1 MANKLYEETNI
12 QAIANAIR
20 AKGQTGTMTVAQMPS
35 KINAISTKETVSW
48 DQCPAAVMNY
58 LDNVDYT
65 DVPYTES
72 YVQSYIPASGNNTKP
87 IGITVDGVI
96 HYNEVPKIETPFSSN
111 TVAGTLKPLNS
122 LRWIKSDTANMR
134 DIGGW
139 LCDGGTV
146 KYGMIFRG
154 GAISITD
161 EDLLLNQLKIRQEI
175 DLRGADESTSSVFG
189 NKIRYVSA
197 EGADVTYT
205 LSPKDSWK
213 LYLRALFDS
222 AIVGDA
228 SYIHCSM
235 GADRTGTFACV
246 IEGLLGV
253 AQNDCDK
260 DYELTSFVGT
270 SGWLRERNGQFASLI
285 SQINQ
290 LSGTTFRD
298 KCVNFVASLG
308 FTESEIN
315 AFRAAMIDGYDPDKD
330 DVTLDVD
337 TFTVTN
343 NLSHAT
349 SDNSATSVTEFQPY
363 EASIMP
369 ASGYA
374 ISSVQIL
381 MNGIDI
387 TAQVWNGTETN
398 LYRPIQKTLAHCTID
413 NTKTIVVD
421 NESFAAEITTDDGYT
436 LDGATVSIT
445 MGGVDI
451 TNQVW
456 MTKEDI

>member
-1 MANKLYEETNI
+1 
-12 QAIANAIR
+12 
-20 AKGQTGTMTVAQMPS
+20 
-35 KINAISTKETVSW
+35 
-48 DQCPAAVMNY
+48 
-58 LDNVDYT
+58 
-65 DVPYTES
+65 
-72 YVQSYIPASGNNTKP
+72 
-87 IGITVDGVI
+87 
-96 HYNEVPKIETPFSSN
+96 
-111 TVAGTLKPLNS
+111 
-122 LRWIKSDTANMR
+122 MR

-139 LCDGGTV
+139 ACDGGTV

-154 GAISITD
+154 GAISIAD
-161 EDLLLNQLKIRQEI
+161 ENLFLNELKIRQEI

-213 LYLRALFDS
+213 VYLRALFDS
-222 AIVGDA
+222 ALVGDA

-270 SGWLRERNGQFASLI
+270 SAWLRERNGQFASLI

-308 FTESEIN
+308 FTELEIN
-315 AFRAAMIDGYDPDKD
+315 AFRAAMIDGYVPQED
-330 DVTLDVD
+330 DVTVDVD
-337 TFTVTN
+337 TFTVVN

-349 SDNSATSVTEFQPY
+349 SDNSATSVTEFQSY
-363 EASIMP
+363 EANIMP

-381 MNGIDI
+381 MNGVDV
-387 TAQVWNGTETN
+387 TAQVWDGEKTN
-398 LYRPIQKTLAHCTID
+398 LHRAIQKTLAHCTIN

-421 NESFAAEITTDDGYT
+421 NESFAAEVTADDGYT
-436 LDGATVSIT
+436 FDGATVLIT